1 MLQAVSGSITAQLN
15 LQTAF
20 VDPTAPGGTITN
32 YPNPF
37 HPPTQGTTV
46 AWKLDDDA
54 SVRVRIFTLGGDLV
68 RDQSFDRGAIGGR
81 LGLNEWIWDGKNGSG
96 NVVASGGYIALVE
109 ASGAGQTL
117 HVMKRKIAVVR

>member
-1 MLQAVSGSITAQLN
+1 
-15 LQTAF
+15 
-20 VDPTAPGGTITN
+20 
-32 YPNPF
+32 
-37 HPPTQGTTV
+37 V

-68 RDQSFDRGAIGGR
+68 RDQSFDRGAVGGR
-81 LGLNEWIWDGKNGSG
+81 LGLNEWIWDGKNGAG
-96 NVVASGGYIALVE
+96 TVVASGGYIALVE